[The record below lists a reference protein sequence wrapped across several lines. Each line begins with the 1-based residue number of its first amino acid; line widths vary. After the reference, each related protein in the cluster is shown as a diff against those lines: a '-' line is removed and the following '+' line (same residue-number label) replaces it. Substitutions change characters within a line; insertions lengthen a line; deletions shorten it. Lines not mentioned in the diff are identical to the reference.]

1 MPLWAVLSWSDVWKD
16 LCIFPLFSLPPE
28 AKLRNCIESLN
39 FASSS
44 VGSFIS
50 YRDSQRCVAH
60 KRGRRDGHIQRSV
73 HNNNPLTRCS
83 SHCRFSS
90 GDDVWTRFVSCHP
103 TVERERWRGKLIGRE
118 IERGIFG
125 MPRLPPQLIPT
136 LNSVNSCR

>member
-39 FASSS
+39 FVSSS
-44 VGSFIS
+44 VG

-60 KRGRRDGHIQRSV
+60 KRGRRDGHIQRSI

-83 SHCRFSS
+83 SHCRIRGRCLDKIRVMSPNS
-90 GDDVWTRFVSCHP
+90 
-103 TVERERWRGKLIGRE
+103 RERWRGKLIGRE